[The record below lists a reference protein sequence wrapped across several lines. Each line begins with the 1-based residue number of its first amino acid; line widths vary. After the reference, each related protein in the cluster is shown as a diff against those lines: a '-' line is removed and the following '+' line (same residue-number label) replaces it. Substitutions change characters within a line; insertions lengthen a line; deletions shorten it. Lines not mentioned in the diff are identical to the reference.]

1 MMCTVLKNKHCIGRN
16 FDYEESYK
24 EEIIIVPKD
33 KYHNTYSVMGI
44 CTGAVDDYPLLYD
57 GINEH
62 GLFCGGLAFEGNAKY
77 RRYQDDMG
85 NIPSFDFTFQV
96 LANNKT
102 VKEAREWLEDVNIWC
117 EPFSDEF
124 PNTDLHWFIA
134 DVDEAIIVEQTVDG
148 LNVYS
153 AETNVMTNNPPYP
166 LQLET
171 YEYEKIWVGFREKIT
186 DEYSTRGL
194 ETTNLSGEYTST
206 GRFQRASYLL
216 EQSEKAIKD
225 ISHNT
230 INETFHLLS
239 SVEQVYG
246 ATPVDDKYEYTIY
259 SAVYNL
265 GTKSL
270 WVKTY
275 DKICPVNF
283 SLSDELERVP
293 L

>member
-1 MMCTVLKNKHCIGRN
+1 MMCTVLRNNHCIGRN
-16 FDYEESYK
+16 FDYEESYE
-24 EEIIIVPKD
+24 EEIVIVPKD

-77 RRYQDDMG
+77 RRYQDGMG

-102 VKEAREWLEDVNIWC
+102 VKEVRKWLEDVNIWC

-134 DVDEAIIVEQTVDG
+134 DVDEAIIIEQTVDG
-148 LNVYS
+148 LNVYD

-166 LQLET
+166 LQLDYYKEEK
-171 YEYEKIWVGFREKIT
+171 EYIGVCAYKDKEWF
-186 DEYSTRGL
+186 TRGMD
-194 ETTNLSGEYTST
+194 TDNLSGGYTSEE
-206 GRFQRASYLL
+206 RFIRASYLL

-246 ATPVDDKYEYTIY
+246 ATPVGDKYEYTIY

-283 SLSDELERVP
+283 SLNDELERVP